1 MTSERAGR
9 KRERTRQ
16 AIKEAAIALA
26 MERDFQLV
34 SLEDVADRADVARGT
49 IYNLYSRKENLL
61 VEIVSP
67 LMRGMADAMDALV
80 RKGAVPLDGVTGLLA
95 DAWSRDR
102 GGLGL
107 MLRIRGDAMGALRQ
121 DHERL
126 VAACV
131 AAFDALQEGAR
142 LRTARPRDAAYL
154 LFRVAV
160 PALEALDPG
169 GGAGRAAFVK
179 AMRGLLLA

>member
-1 MTSERAGR
+1 MSERAER

-16 AIKEAAIALA
+16 SIKAAAISLA

-67 LMRGMADAMDALV
+67 LMRGMADAIDALV
-80 RKGAVPLDGVTGLLA
+80 THGTVPLDSLTGLLV
-95 DAWSRDR
+95 DAWARDR
-102 GGLGL
+102 GALGL
-107 MLRIRGDAMGALRQ
+107 MLRIRGDAMGALHD

-126 VAACV
+126 VAACI
-131 AAFDALQEGAR
+131 AAFSALQESGR

-160 PALEALDPG
+160 PALEALDPE
-169 GGAGRAAFVK
+169 GGAGRAAFIK